1 MIYSHTA
8 RILWYTESDIFVFGK
23 SARRTPGR
31 DAGHAGSFPIPKRR
45 WDMNKQLKLKIR
57 ESLDAVV
64 PVTLIVLVLG
74 MTIVPM
80 ELSTLVLFL
89 VGAAFLIVGMGFFTL
104 GADMAMMS
112 IGEQVGTQLTRS
124 KKLWLI
130 VIACFA
136 IGVIVTMA
144 EPDLQVLAG
153 QTPAVP
159 DMVLILTVAVGVG
172 LFLVLSFLRILFAWK
187 LSWMLIFFYAVVF
200 ILSLFV
206 PDAFLAVAFDS
217 GGVTTGPITVP
228 FILALGVGL
237 TTVRSDKN
245 ADNDS
250 FGLVALCSIGPILSV
265 LILGLIYDPQG
276 GSYTPLTL
284 PQISHT
290 RELWLTFGSA
300 MPDYLHEVLVAI
312 VPILAFFLFF
322 QIFFLKLRRHQLLKI
337 LIGLLYTL
345 IGLTLFLTGV
355 NIGFMPAGHSIGNQL
370 AGLSLRWVI
379 VPLGMLIGYYIVK
392 AEPAVAV
399 LNKQVE
405 DITGGAI
412 SQKMMM
418 TGLSVGMA
426 ASLGLSMV
434 RVLTG
439 ISLMWFLIPGYL
451 LAVGLSFFVPD
462 MFTAIAFDSGGVA
475 SGPMTA
481 TFLLPFAMGACEAV
495 GGNIQTDAFGVVA
508 MVAMTP
514 LIMIQLIGL
523 LYQWKTKR
531 MHAAAVA
538 QPARSEEEIIE
549 FAASGENSEDEIIAF
564 GAPGG
569 DSENEIIEFGVPG
582 EDSDD
587 EIIEFGMPG
596 DDQDEE
602 IVESGPPGENQNKAQ
617 NNNRDE
623 EIIEFG
629 VSAGEDEL

>member
-1 MIYSHTA
+1 
-8 RILWYTESDIFVFGK
+8 
-23 SARRTPGR
+23 
-31 DAGHAGSFPIPKRR
+31 
-45 WDMNKQLKLKIR
+45 MNKQLKLKIR

-130 VIACFA
+130 VIACFS
-136 IGVIVTMA
+136 IGMIVTMA

-159 DMVLILTVAVGVG
+159 DSVLIVTVAVGVG
-172 LFLVLSFLRILFAWK
+172 FFLVLSFLRILFAWK
-187 LSWMLIFFYAVVF
+187 LSWMLILFYAAVF
-200 ILSLFV
+200 ILAMFV

-217 GGVTTGPITVP
+217 GGVTTGPVTVP

-312 VPILAFFLFF
+312 VPILVFFLFF
-322 QIFFLKLRRHQLLKI
+322 QIFFLKLRRRQLLKI

-412 SQKMMM
+412 SQKTMMA
-418 TGLSVGMA
+418 GLSIGMA
-426 ASLGLSMV
+426 VSLGLSMV

-439 ISLMWFLIPGYL
+439 ISLLWFMIPGYV
-451 LAVGLSFFVPD
+451 LAIGLSFFVPD
-462 MFTAIAFDSGGVA
+462 IFTAIAFDSGGVA

-531 MHAAAVA
+531 MHAA
-538 QPARSEEEIIE
+538 PAAPPAPSGEGIEEIIE
-549 FAASGENSEDEIIAF
+549 FGAADSAQEEALIEF
-564 GAPGG
+564 GAPDAAPG
-569 DSENEIIEFGVPG
+569 DRIPANNSP
-582 EDSDD
+582 DD
-587 EIIEFGMPG
+587 EIIEFGMPAG
-596 DDQDEE
+596 EPDDE
-602 IVESGPPGENQNKAQ
+602 IIEFGMPDAGQ
-617 NNNRDE
+617 DE

-629 VSAGEDEL
+629 VTAGDAREDKV

>member
-1 MIYSHTA
+1 
-8 RILWYTESDIFVFGK
+8 
-23 SARRTPGR
+23 
-31 DAGHAGSFPIPKRR
+31 
-45 WDMNKQLKLKIR
+45 MNKQLKLKIF
-57 ESLDAVV
+57 ESLHAVV
-64 PVTLIVLVLG
+64 PVTLIVLALG

-89 VGAAFLIVGMGFFTL
+89 AGAAFLIVGMGFFTL

-124 KKLWLI
+124 KKLLLI
-130 VIACFA
+130 VLACFS
-136 IGVIVTMA
+136 IGMIVTMA
-144 EPDLQVLAG
+144 EPDLQVLAR

-159 DMVLILTVAVGVG
+159 DAVLMVTVAVGVG
-172 LFLVLSFLRILFAWK
+172 VFLALSFLRILFAWK
-187 LSWMLIFFYAVVF
+187 LSWMLIFFYAAVF
-200 ILSLFV
+200 ILSMFV

-265 LILGLIYDPQG
+265 LILALIYDPQG

-290 RELWLTFGSA
+290 RELWLTFGGA
-300 MPDYLHEVLVAI
+300 MPGYLREVLLALA
-312 VPILAFFLFF
+312 PILAFFLFF
-322 QIFFLKLRRHQLLKI
+322 QIFFFRLRRRPLIRI

-345 IGLTLFLTGV
+345 LGLTLFLTGV
-355 NIGFMPAGHSIGNQL
+355 NIGFMPAGYSIGSQL
-370 AGLSLRWVI
+370 AGLPMRWII

-405 DITGGAI
+405 DLTGGAI

-418 TGLSVGMA
+418 TGLSLGMA
-426 ASLGLSMV
+426 VSLGLSMV

-439 ISLMWFLIPGYL
+439 VSLLWFLVPGYL
-451 LAVGLSFFVPD
+451 LALGLSFFVPD
-462 MFTAIAFDSGGVA
+462 IFTAIAFDSGGVA

-481 TFLLPFAMGACEAV
+481 TFLLPFAMGACEAA
-495 GGNIQTDAFGVVA
+495 GGNILTDAFGVVA

-523 LYQWKTKR
+523 VYQRKTKR
-531 MHAAAVA
+531 APAAP
-538 QPARSEEEIIE
+538 PACPEAEIIE
-549 FAASGENSEDEIIAF
+549 FASADAEQDDGIIEFASAEEGQDDGIVGFGAPADAQAAKTPAF
-564 GAPGG
+564 GAPAGKKEEK
-569 DSENEIIEFGVPG
+569 SIEC
-582 EDSDD
+582 
-587 EIIEFGMPG
+587 
-596 DDQDEE
+596 
-602 IVESGPPGENQNKAQ
+602 
-617 NNNRDE
+617 
-623 EIIEFG
+623 G
-629 VSAGEDEL
+629 VSAGENEV

>member
-1 MIYSHTA
+1 
-8 RILWYTESDIFVFGK
+8 
-23 SARRTPGR
+23 
-31 DAGHAGSFPIPKRR
+31 
-45 WDMNKQLKLKIR
+45 MNKQLKLKIR

-130 VIACFA
+130 VIACFS
-136 IGVIVTMA
+136 IGMIVTMA

-159 DMVLILTVAVGVG
+159 DSVLIVTVAVGVG
-172 LFLVLSFLRILFAWK
+172 FFLVLSFLRILFAWK
-187 LSWMLIFFYAVVF
+187 LSWMLILFYAAVF
-200 ILSLFV
+200 ILAMFV

-217 GGVTTGPITVP
+217 GGVTTGPVTVP

-300 MPDYLHEVLVAI
+300 MPDYLHEVLIAI

-322 QIFFLKLRRHQLLKI
+322 QIFFLKLRRRQLLKI

-531 MHAAAVA
+531 MHAA
-538 QPARSEEEIIE
+538 PAAPPAPSGEGIEEIIE
-549 FAASGENSEDEIIAF
+549 FGAADSAQEEALIEF
-564 GAPGG
+564 GAPDAAPG
-569 DSENEIIEFGVPG
+569 DRIPANNSP
-582 EDSDD
+582 DD
-587 EIIEFGMPG
+587 EIIEFGMPAG
-596 DDQDEE
+596 EPDDE
-602 IVESGPPGENQNKAQ
+602 IIEFGMPDAGQ
-617 NNNRDE
+617 DE

-629 VSAGEDEL
+629 VTAGDAREDKV

>member
-1 MIYSHTA
+1 
-8 RILWYTESDIFVFGK
+8 
-23 SARRTPGR
+23 
-31 DAGHAGSFPIPKRR
+31 
-45 WDMNKQLKLKIR
+45 MNKQLKLKIL
-57 ESLDAVV
+57 ESLHAVV
-64 PVTLIVLVLG
+64 PVTLIVLALG

-80 ELSTLVLFL
+80 ELSTLRRVL
-89 VGAAFLIVGMGFFTL
+89 VGAVFLIVGMGFFTL

-124 KKLWLI
+124 KKLLLI
-130 VIACFA
+130 VIACFS
-136 IGVIVTMA
+136 IGMIVTMA

-159 DMVLILTVAVGVG
+159 DAVLIVTVAVGVG
-172 LFLVLSFLRILFAWK
+172 FFLVLSFLRILFAWK
-187 LSWMLIFFYAVVF
+187 LSWMLIFFYAAVF
-200 ILSLFV
+200 IISMFV

-290 RELWLTFGSA
+290 RELWLTFGGA
-300 MPDYLHEVLVAI
+300 MPHYLREVLIAL

-322 QIFFLKLRRHQLLKI
+322 QIFFLRLRRRPLIRI
-337 LIGLLYTL
+337 LIGMFYTL
-345 IGLTLFLTGV
+345 AGLTLFLTGV

-370 AGLSLRWVI
+370 AGLSMRWVI

-412 SQKMMM
+412 SQEMMM
-418 TGLSVGMA
+418 KGLSVG
-426 ASLGLSMV
+426 
-434 RVLTG
+434 
-439 ISLMWFLIPGYL
+439 
-451 LAVGLSFFVPD
+451 
-462 MFTAIAFDSGGVA
+462 TAIAFDSGGVA

-523 LYQWKTKR
+523 VYQWKTKR
-531 MHAAAVA
+531 APAAP
-538 QPARSEEEIIE
+538 PARPEE
-549 FAASGENSEDEIIAF
+549 
-564 GAPGG
+564 
-569 DSENEIIEFGVPG
+569 EIIEFGVPD
-582 EDSDD
+582 EDAGGFAAPAGD
-587 EIIEFGMPG
+587 PG
-596 DDQDEE
+596 GNAGGLA
-602 IVESGPPGENQNKAQ
+602 VPAGAQ
-617 NNNRDE
+617 E
-623 EIIEFG
+623 TEIIEFG
-629 VSAGEDEL
+629 VSAGENGL

>member
-1 MIYSHTA
+1 
-8 RILWYTESDIFVFGK
+8 
-23 SARRTPGR
+23 
-31 DAGHAGSFPIPKRR
+31 
-45 WDMNKQLKLKIR
+45 MNKQLKLKIR

-80 ELSTLVLFL
+80 DLSTLVLFL

-112 IGEQVGTQLTRS
+112 IGEQVGTQLARS

-130 VIACFA
+130 VIACFL

-159 DMVLILTVAVGVG
+159 DLVLIVTVAVGVG
-172 LFLVLSFLRILFAWK
+172 FFLALSFLRILFGWK

-200 ILSLFV
+200 ILARFV
-206 PDAFLAVAFDS
+206 PGTFLAVAFDS

-228 FILALGVGL
+228 FILALGLGL
-237 TTVRSDKN
+237 TAVRSDKN

-300 MPDYLHEVLVAI
+300 MPDYLREVLIAI

-322 QIFFLKLRRHQLLKI
+322 QIFFLKLRRRPLLKI

-370 AGLSLRWVI
+370 AGLPVRWVI

-405 DITGGAI
+405 DITGGAV

-418 TGLSVGMA
+418 AGLSVGMA
-426 ASLGLSMV
+426 VSVGLSMV

-451 LAVGLSFFVPD
+451 LALGLSFFVPEI
-462 MFTAIAFDSGGVA
+462 FTAIAFDSGGVA

-523 LYQWKTKR
+523 VYQWKTKR
-531 MHAAAVA
+531 THTAPPVHE
-538 QPARSEEEIIE
+538 EEEIIE
-549 FAASGENSEDEIIAF
+549 FDTSDTAPGAERPDAGTAFEDEILTF
-564 GAPGG
+564 GAPGT
-569 DSENEIIEFGVPG
+569 
-582 EDSDD
+582 
-587 EIIEFGMPG
+587 
-596 DDQDEE
+596 
-602 IVESGPPGENQNKAQ
+602 
-617 NNNRDE
+617 NRDE

-629 VSAGEDEL
+629 TSDTRQSDPSAASGAPDTWQEEEIIVFGASAGKDGI